1 VAATVKQTFQH
12 LWALQQLDTELRTLS
27 DKLSQ
32 IPGRVNDLKKAAAAI
47 KTELDQA
54 KGAIIEHKVQYKL
67 SEVEL
72 KSAEEKVT
80 GYSVQLYSAKTNEQ
94 YKAFLKEIETQKKI
108 KSGVE
113 DRMIVLMEETEALDR
128 KVRENEKNSAE
139 LDVETVRKVQ
149 MLESEQQELEAAIAT
164 RREQREA
171 TAAVVPADLLKRY
184 ERVRA
189 NKGGIAV
196 ATVRKERCSG
206 CMSPIPA
213 QLILEVDRQDHL
225 YLCEA
230 CGRIL
235 IVAQE

>member
-1 VAATVKQTFQH
+1 VKQSFEH
-12 LWALQQLDTELRTLS
+12 LWALQQLDTELRTLNE
-27 DKLSQ
+27 KLGR
-32 IPGRVNDLKKAAAAI
+32 IPSRVNDLKKAAAAI
-47 KTELDQA
+47 KAELDQA
-54 KGAIIEHKVQYKL
+54 KVDIVEHKKQYRL

-72 KSAEEKVT
+72 KGTEEKVA

-94 YKAFLKEIETQKKI
+94 YKAFLKEIETQKKLKNSI
-108 KSGVE
+108 E

-128 KVRENEKNSAE
+128 KVRDNEKENAE
-139 LDVETVRKVQ
+139 LDSETIRKVA
-149 MLESEQQELEAAIAT
+149 MLENEEKELGAAIAV
-164 RREQREA
+164 RKQQRET
-171 TAAVVPADLLKRY
+171 TAAAIPVELLKRY

-189 NKGGIAV
+189 SKGGIAV

-206 CMSPIPA
+206 CLSPIPA
-213 QLILEVDRQDHL
+213 QRILEVDRQDHL

>member
-1 VAATVKQTFQH
+1 VKQSFEL

-27 DKLSQ
+27 EKLSQ
-32 IPGRVNDLKKAAAAI
+32 IPSRVNDLKKTAAAI
-47 KTELDQA
+47 KAELDQA
-54 KGAIIEHKVQYKL
+54 KVDIIEHKKQYKL
-67 SEVEL
+67 CEVEL
-72 KSAEEKVT
+72 RSTEEKAA

-94 YKAFLKEIETQKKI
+94 YKAFLKEIEGQKKQKNSI
-108 KSGVE
+108 E

-128 KVRENEKNSAE
+128 KVKANEKESAE
-139 LDVETVRKVQ
+139 LDSETTRKVE
-149 MLESEQQELEAAIAT
+149 MLENEQKELEAAIAT
-164 RREQREA
+164 RQQQRET
-171 TAAVVPADLLKRY
+171 TAAAIPDELLKRY

-206 CMSPIPA
+206 CLSPIPA
-213 QLILEVDRQDHL
+213 QRIVEVDRQDRL

>member
-1 VAATVKQTFQH
+1 VKESFQH
-12 LWALQQLDTELRTLS
+12 LWALQQLDNELRTLNE
-27 DKLSQ
+27 KLSQ
-32 IPGRVNDLKKAAAAI
+32 IPSRVTDLKKAAAAI
-47 KTELDQA
+47 KAELDQA
-54 KGAIIEHKVQYKL
+54 KTDIIEHKKQYKL

-72 KSAEEKVT
+72 KATEEKVA

-94 YKAFLKEIETQKKI
+94 YKAFLKEIETQKKLKNSI
-108 KSGVE
+108 E
-113 DRMIVLMEETEALDR
+113 DRMITLMEETEALDR
-128 KVRENEKNSAE
+128 KVKENEKNGAE
-139 LDVETVRKVQ
+139 LDAETTRKVE
-149 MLESEQQELEAAIAT
+149 MLENEKQELEAAIAT
-164 RREQREA
+164 RQQQREA
-171 TAAVVPADLLKRY
+171 TAAAIPADLLKRY

-189 NKGGIAV
+189 SKGGIAV

-213 QLILEVDRQDHL
+213 QRVLEVDRQDRL

>member
-1 VAATVKQTFQH
+1 MKQSFEH

-27 DKLSQ
+27 DKLCQ
-32 IPGRVNDLKKAAAAI
+32 IPSRVADLKKAAAAI
-47 KTELDQA
+47 RAELDQSKA
-54 KGAIIEHKVQYKL
+54 DILEHKKQYKL
-67 SEVEL
+67 CEVEL
-72 KSAEEKVT
+72 KATEEKVA

-94 YKAFLKEIETQKKI
+94 YKAFLKEIETQKKQKNGI
-108 KSGVE
+108 E

-128 KVRENEKNSAE
+128 KVKENEKNGVE
-139 LDVETVRKVQ
+139 LDVETTRKVEL
-149 MLESEQQELEAAIAT
+149 LENEKQELEAAIAT
-164 RREQREA
+164 RQQQREA
-171 TAAVVPADLLKRY
+171 TAAAIPADLLKRY
-184 ERVRA
+184 ERVRT

-213 QLILEVDRQDHL
+213 QRILEIDRQDHL

>member
-1 VAATVKQTFQH
+1 VKQSFEL

-27 DKLSQ
+27 EKLSQ
-32 IPGRVNDLKKAAAAI
+32 IPSRVNDLKKTAAAI
-47 KTELDQA
+47 KAELDQA
-54 KGAIIEHKVQYKL
+54 KIDIIEHKKQYKL
-67 SEVEL
+67 CEVEL
-72 KSAEEKVT
+72 KSTEEKAA

-94 YKAFLKEIETQKKI
+94 YKAFLKEIEGQKKQKNSI
-108 KSGVE
+108 E

-128 KVRENEKNSAE
+128 KVKANEKESAE
-139 LDVETVRKVQ
+139 LDSETTRKVE
-149 MLESEQQELEAAIAT
+149 MLENEQKELEAAIAT
-164 RREQREA
+164 RQQQRET
-171 TAAVVPADLLKRY
+171 TAAAIPDELLKRY

-206 CMSPIPA
+206 CLSPIPA
-213 QLILEVDRQDHL
+213 QRIVEVDRQDRL

>member
-1 VAATVKQTFQH
+1 VKQSFQL
-12 LWALQQLDTELRTLS
+12 LWSLQQLDTELRTLS

-32 IPGRVNDLKKAAAAI
+32 IPSRVSDLKKAAAAI
-47 KTELDQA
+47 KAELDQT
-54 KGAIIEHKVQYKL
+54 KTDIIEHKKQYKL
-67 SEVEL
+67 CEVDL
-72 KSAEEKVT
+72 KATEEKIA

-94 YKAFLKEIETQKKI
+94 YKAFLKEIEAQKKLKNGI
-108 KSGVE
+108 E

-128 KVRENEKNSAE
+128 KVKENEKNGAE
-139 LDVETVRKVQ
+139 LDAETTRKVEL
-149 MLESEQQELEAAIAT
+149 LENEKQELEAAIAA
-164 RREQREA
+164 RQQQRETT
-171 TAAVVPADLLKRY
+171 TAAIPADLLKRY

-189 NKGGIAV
+189 SKGGIAV

-213 QLILEVDRQDHL
+213 QRILEIDRQDRL

>member
-1 VAATVKQTFQH
+1 VKQSFEL
-12 LWALQQLDTELRTLS
+12 LWALQQLDTELRTLN

-32 IPGRVNDLKKAAAAI
+32 IPSRVSDLKKAAAAI
-47 KTELDQA
+47 RAELDRSKA
-54 KGAIIEHKVQYKL
+54 DIIEHKKQYKL
-67 SEVEL
+67 SEVDL
-72 KSAEEKVT
+72 KATEEKVA

-94 YKAFLKEIETQKKI
+94 YKAFLKEIETQKKLKNGI
-108 KSGVE
+108 E

-128 KVRENEKNSAE
+128 KVKENEKNGAE
-139 LDVETVRKVQ
+139 LDAETTRKVE
-149 MLESEQQELEAAIAT
+149 LLASEKQELDAAIAT
-164 RREQREA
+164 RQQQREA
-171 TAAVVPADLLKRY
+171 TAAAIPADLLKRY

-189 NKGGIAV
+189 SKGGVAV

-213 QLILEVDRQDHL
+213 QRILEVDREDRL

>member
-1 VAATVKQTFQH
+1 VKESFQY

-27 DKLSQ
+27 EKLSQ
-32 IPGRVNDLKKAAAAI
+32 IPSRVNDLKKTAAAI
-47 KTELDQA
+47 KAELDQA
-54 KGAIIEHKVQYKL
+54 KNDIIEHKKQSKL
-67 SEVEL
+67 CELEL
-72 KSAEEKVT
+72 KGTEEKVA

-94 YKAFLKEIETQKKI
+94 YKAFLKEIDAQKKQKNSI
-108 KSGVE
+108 E

-128 KVRENEKNSAE
+128 KVKGNEKQSAE
-139 LDVETVRKVQ
+139 LESETTRKVEL
-149 MLESEQQELEAAIAT
+149 LESEKKELEEAIAT
-164 RREQREA
+164 RQQQRET
-171 TAAVVPADLLKRY
+171 TAAAIPAELLKRY

-189 NKGGIAV
+189 SKGGIAV

-206 CMSPIPA
+206 CLSPIPA
-213 QLILEVDRQDHL
+213 QRILEVDRQDHL

>member
-1 VAATVKQTFQH
+1 MKQSFEL

-27 DKLSQ
+27 EKLSQ
-32 IPGRVNDLKKAAAAI
+32 IPSRVNDLKKTAATI
-47 KTELDQA
+47 KAELDQA
-54 KGAIIEHKVQYKL
+54 KVDIIEHKKQYKL
-67 SEVEL
+67 CEVEL
-72 KSAEEKVT
+72 KSTEEKAA

-94 YKAFLKEIETQKKI
+94 YKAFLKEIEGQKKQKNSI
-108 KSGVE
+108 E

-128 KVRENEKNSAE
+128 KVKANEKESAE
-139 LDVETVRKVQ
+139 LDSETTRKVE
-149 MLESEQQELEAAIAT
+149 MLENEQKELEAAIAT
-164 RREQREA
+164 RQQQRET
-171 TAAVVPADLLKRY
+171 TAAAIPDELLKRY

-206 CMSPIPA
+206 CLSPIPA
-213 QLILEVDRQDHL
+213 QRIVEVDRQDRL

>member
-1 VAATVKQTFQH
+1 MKQSFEL

-27 DKLSQ
+27 EKLSQ
-32 IPGRVNDLKKAAAAI
+32 IPSRVNDLKRAAAAM
-47 KTELDQA
+47 KAELDQA
-54 KGAIIEHKVQYKL
+54 KVDILEHKKQYKL
-67 SEVEL
+67 CEL
-72 KSAEEKVT
+72 DLRGTEERVA

-94 YKAFLKEIETQKKI
+94 YKAFLKEIETQKKQKNSI
-108 KSGVE
+108 E

-128 KVRENEKNSAE
+128 KVKLNEKESTE
-139 LDVETVRKVQ
+139 LDSETTRKVE
-149 MLESEQQELEAAIAT
+149 MLESEKTELDAAIAT
-164 RREQREA
+164 RKQQRET
-171 TAAVVPADLLKRY
+171 TAAAIPAELLKRY

-189 NKGGIAV
+189 NKGGVAV

-206 CMSPIPA
+206 CLSPIPA
-213 QLILEVDRQDHL
+213 QRIVEVDRQDHL

>member
-1 VAATVKQTFQH
+1 VKQSFEL

-27 DKLSQ
+27 DKLAR
-32 IPGRVNDLKKAAAAI
+32 IPSRVSDLKKAAAAI
-47 KTELDQA
+47 KAELDQA
-54 KGAIIEHKVQYKL
+54 KVDIIEHKKQYKL
-67 SEVEL
+67 CELEL
-72 KSAEEKVT
+72 KGTEEKVA

-94 YKAFLKEIETQKKI
+94 YKAFLKEIEAQKKQ
-108 KSGVE
+108 KNSTE

-128 KVRENEKNSAE
+128 KVKANEKESAE
-139 LDVETVRKVQ
+139 LDSETTRKVE
-149 MLESEQQELEAAIAT
+149 MLENENKELEAAIAV
-164 RREQREA
+164 RKQQRET
-171 TAAVVPADLLKRY
+171 TAAAIPADLLKRY

-189 NKGGIAV
+189 SKGGIAV

-206 CMSPIPA
+206 CLSPIPA
-213 QLILEVDRQDHL
+213 QRIVEVDRQDHL

>member
-1 VAATVKQTFQH
+1 MKQSFEL

-27 DKLSQ
+27 EKLSQ
-32 IPGRVNDLKKAAAAI
+32 IPSRVNDLKKTAAAI
-47 KTELDQA
+47 KAELDQA
-54 KGAIIEHKVQYKL
+54 KVDIIEHKKQYKL
-67 SEVEL
+67 CEVEL
-72 KSAEEKVT
+72 KSTEEKAA

-94 YKAFLKEIETQKKI
+94 YKAFLKEIEGQKKQKNSI
-108 KSGVE
+108 E

-128 KVRENEKNSAE
+128 KVKANEKESAE
-139 LDVETVRKVQ
+139 LDSETTRKVE
-149 MLESEQQELEAAIAT
+149 MLENEQKELEAAIAT
-164 RREQREA
+164 RQQQRET
-171 TAAVVPADLLKRY
+171 TAAAIPDELLKRY

-206 CMSPIPA
+206 CLSPIPA
-213 QLILEVDRQDHL
+213 QRIVEVDRQDRL

>member
-1 VAATVKQTFQH
+1 MKQSFEQ
-12 LWALQQLDTELRTLS
+12 LWALQQIDTELRTLS

-32 IPGRVNDLKKAAAAI
+32 IPSRVDDLKKATAAI
-47 KTELDQA
+47 KAELDQTRA
-54 KGAIIEHKVQYKL
+54 DIIEHRKQYKL
-67 SEVEL
+67 NEVDL
-72 KSAEEKVT
+72 KATEEKVA

-94 YKAFLKEIETQKKI
+94 YKAFLKEIETQKKLKNSI
-108 KSGVE
+108 E

-128 KVRENEKNSAE
+128 KVRENEKNGAE
-139 LDVETVRKVQ
+139 LDAETTRKVE
-149 MLESEQQELEAAIAT
+149 MLENERTEIEAAIAA
-164 RREQREA
+164 RQQQREA
-171 TAAVVPADLLKRY
+171 TAAAIPADLLKRY
-184 ERVRA
+184 ELVRA

-213 QLILEVDRQDHL
+213 QRILEVDRQDRL

>member
-1 VAATVKQTFQH
+1 MKQSFEL

-27 DKLSQ
+27 EKLSQ
-32 IPGRVNDLKKAAAAI
+32 IPSRVNDLKKAAAAI
-47 KTELDQA
+47 KAELDQA
-54 KGAIIEHKVQYKL
+54 KVDILEHKKQYKL
-67 SEVEL
+67 CEL
-72 KSAEEKVT
+72 DLRGTEERVA

-94 YKAFLKEIETQKKI
+94 YKAFLKEIETQKKQKNSI
-108 KSGVE
+108 E

-128 KVRENEKNSAE
+128 KVKLNEKESTE
-139 LDVETVRKVQ
+139 LDSETTRKVE
-149 MLESEQQELEAAIAT
+149 MLESEKTELDAAIAT
-164 RREQREA
+164 RKQQRET
-171 TAAVVPADLLKRY
+171 TAAAIPAELLKRY

-189 NKGGIAV
+189 NKGGVAV

-206 CMSPIPA
+206 CLSPIPA
-213 QLILEVDRQDHL
+213 QRIVEVDRQDHL

>member
-1 VAATVKQTFQH
+1 VKQSFEL

-27 DKLSQ
+27 EKLSQ
-32 IPGRVNDLKKAAAAI
+32 IPSRVNDLKKAAAAI
-47 KTELDQA
+47 KAELDQA
-54 KGAIIEHKVQYKL
+54 KTDIIEHKKQYKL
-67 SEVEL
+67 SELDL
-72 KSAEEKVT
+72 KSTEEKVT

-94 YKAFLKEIETQKKI
+94 YKAFLKEIETQKKQKNSI
-108 KSGVE
+108 E

-128 KVRENEKNSAE
+128 KVKLNEKESTE
-139 LDVETVRKVQ
+139 LDSETTRKVE
-149 MLESEQQELEAAIAT
+149 MLESEKTELDAAIAT
-164 RREQREA
+164 RKQQRET
-171 TAAVVPADLLKRY
+171 TAAAIPAELLKRY

-189 NKGGIAV
+189 NKGGVAV

-206 CMSPIPA
+206 CLSPIPA
-213 QLILEVDRQDHL
+213 QRIVEVDRQDHL

>member
-1 VAATVKQTFQH
+1 VKESFQH

-27 DKLSQ
+27 EKLSQ
-32 IPGRVNDLKKAAAAI
+32 IPSRVNDLKKTAAAI
-47 KTELDQA
+47 KADLDKA
-54 KGAIIEHKVQYKL
+54 KTDIIEHKKQSKL
-67 SEVEL
+67 CELEL
-72 KSAEEKVT
+72 KGTEEKVA

-94 YKAFLKEIETQKKI
+94 YKAFLKEIETQKKQKNSI
-108 KSGVE
+108 E

-128 KVRENEKNSAE
+128 KVKANEKESAELESETTRKVEMIENEK
-139 LDVETVRKVQ
+139 K
-149 MLESEQQELEAAIAT
+149 ELEDAIAT
-164 RREQREA
+164 RQQQRET
-171 TAAVVPADLLKRY
+171 TAAAIPDELIKRY

-189 NKGGIAV
+189 SKGGIAV

-206 CMSPIPA
+206 CLSPIPA
-213 QLILEVDRQDHL
+213 QRIVEVDRQDRL

>member
-1 VAATVKQTFQH
+1 MKQNFQH
-12 LWALQQLDTELRTLS
+12 LWALQQLDSELRTLS
-27 DKLSQ
+27 DKLTQ
-32 IPGRVNDLKKAAAAI
+32 IPGRVSGLKAAAAAI

-54 KGAIIEHKVQYKL
+54 KVAIIEHKKQYKL

-72 KSAEEKVT
+72 KATEEKVT

-94 YKAFLKEIETQKKI
+94 YKAFLREIETQKKLKNGI
-108 KSGVE
+108 E
-113 DRMIVLMEETEALDR
+113 DRMIMLMEETEALDR
-128 KVRENEKNSAE
+128 KVKENEKKSAE
-139 LDVETVRKVQ
+139 LDAETVRKVQ
-149 MLESEQQELEAAIAT
+149 MLEDEQKELETAIAI
-164 RREQREA
+164 RREQRET
-171 TAAVVPADLLKRY
+171 TAAAVPADLLKRY

-189 NKGGIAV
+189 SKGGIAV
-196 ATVRKERCSG
+196 STVRKERCSG

-213 QLILEVDRQDHL
+213 QRILEVERQDHL

>member
-1 VAATVKQTFQH
+1 VKQSFEL

-27 DKLSQ
+27 EKLSQ
-32 IPGRVNDLKKAAAAI
+32 IPSRVNDLKKAAAAI
-47 KTELDQA
+47 KAELDQA
-54 KGAIIEHKVQYKL
+54 KVDILEHKKQYKL
-67 SEVEL
+67 CEL
-72 KSAEEKVT
+72 DLRGTEERVA

-94 YKAFLKEIETQKKI
+94 YKAFLKEIETQKKQKNSI
-108 KSGVE
+108 E

-128 KVRENEKNSAE
+128 KVKLNEKESIE
-139 LDVETVRKVQ
+139 LDSETTRKVE
-149 MLESEQQELEAAIAT
+149 MLESEKTELDAAIAT
-164 RREQREA
+164 RKQQRET
-171 TAAVVPADLLKRY
+171 TAAAIPAELLKRY

-189 NKGGIAV
+189 NKGGVAV

-206 CMSPIPA
+206 CLSPIPA
-213 QLILEVDRQDHL
+213 QRIVEVDRQDHL

>member
-1 VAATVKQTFQH
+1 MKQSFEL

-27 DKLSQ
+27 EKLSQ
-32 IPGRVNDLKKAAAAI
+32 IPSRVNDLKKTAAAI
-47 KTELDQA
+47 KAELDQA
-54 KGAIIEHKVQYKL
+54 KIDIIEHKKQYKL
-67 SEVEL
+67 CEVEL
-72 KSAEEKVT
+72 KSTEEKAA

-94 YKAFLKEIETQKKI
+94 YKAFLKEIEGQKKQKNSI
-108 KSGVE
+108 E

-128 KVRENEKNSAE
+128 KVKANEKESAE
-139 LDVETVRKVQ
+139 LDSETTRKVE
-149 MLESEQQELEAAIAT
+149 MLENEQKELEAAIAT
-164 RREQREA
+164 RQQQRET
-171 TAAVVPADLLKRY
+171 TAAAIPDELLKRY

-206 CMSPIPA
+206 CLSPIPA
-213 QLILEVDRQDHL
+213 QRIVEVDRQDRL

>member
-1 VAATVKQTFQH
+1 MKQSFEL
-12 LWALQQLDTELRTLS
+12 LWALQQLDTELRTLN

-32 IPGRVNDLKKAAAAI
+32 IPSRVSDLKKAAAAI
-47 KTELDQA
+47 RAELDRSKA
-54 KGAIIEHKVQYKL
+54 DIIEHKKQYKL
-67 SEVEL
+67 SEVDL
-72 KSAEEKVT
+72 KATEEKVA

-94 YKAFLKEIETQKKI
+94 YKAFLKEIETQKKLKNGI
-108 KSGVE
+108 E

-128 KVRENEKNSAE
+128 KVKENEKNGAE
-139 LDVETVRKVQ
+139 LDAETTRKVE
-149 MLESEQQELEAAIAT
+149 LLASEKQELDAAIAT
-164 RREQREA
+164 RQQQREA
-171 TAAVVPADLLKRY
+171 TAAAIPADLLKRY

-189 NKGGIAV
+189 SKGGVAV

-213 QLILEVDRQDHL
+213 QRILEVDREDRL

>member
-1 VAATVKQTFQH
+1 VKQSFEL
-12 LWALQQLDTELRTLS
+12 LWALQQLDTEVRTLS

-32 IPGRVNDLKKAAAAI
+32 IPSRVNDLKKAAAAI
-47 KTELDQA
+47 KAELDRA
-54 KGAIIEHKVQYKL
+54 KTDIIEHKKQYKL
-67 SEVEL
+67 CELEL
-72 KSAEEKVT
+72 KGTEEKVT

-94 YKAFLKEIETQKKI
+94 YKAFLKEIETQKKA
-108 KSGVE
+108 KSGIE

-128 KVRENEKNSAE
+128 KVKLNEKESTELDSETTRKVEMLENETK
-139 LDVETVRKVQ
+139 
-149 MLESEQQELEAAIAT
+149 ELEAAIAV
-164 RREQREA
+164 RLQQRET
-171 TAAVVPADLLKRY
+171 TAAAIPTELLKRY

-189 NKGGIAV
+189 NKGGVAV

-206 CMSPIPA
+206 CLSPIPA
-213 QLILEVDRQDHL
+213 QRIVEVDRQDCL

>member
-1 VAATVKQTFQH
+1 MKQSFQL
-12 LWALQQLDTELRTLS
+12 LWALQQLDSELHTLS
-27 DKLSQ
+27 DRLAQ
-32 IPGRVNDLKKAAAAI
+32 IPFRVDDLKKAAAAI

-54 KGAIIEHKVQYKL
+54 KVAITEHKKQSRL

-72 KSAEEKVT
+72 KSTEEKVA

-94 YKAFLKEIETQKKI
+94 YKAFLKEIENQKKLKNGI
-108 KSGVE
+108 E

-128 KVRENEKNSAE
+128 KVKANEKESAE
-139 LDVETVRKVQ
+139 LDSETTRKVE
-149 MLESEQQELEAAIAT
+149 MLENEKRELEAAIAT
-164 RREQREA
+164 RQQQRET
-171 TAAVVPADLLKRY
+171 TAAAIPAELLKRY

-189 NKGGIAV
+189 SKGGIAV

-206 CMSPIPA
+206 CLSPIPA
-213 QLILEVDRQDHL
+213 QRIVEVERQDHL

>member
-1 VAATVKQTFQH
+1 MKQSFEH
-12 LWALQQLDTELRTLS
+12 LWSLQELDTELRTLNS
-27 DKLSQ
+27 KLSQ
-32 IPGRVNDLKKAAAAI
+32 IPSRVDDLKKAAAAI
-47 KTELDQA
+47 KAELDQTRA
-54 KGAIIEHKVQYKL
+54 DIIEHKKQYKL
-67 SEVEL
+67 NEVEL
-72 KSAEEKVT
+72 KATEEKVA

-94 YKAFLKEIETQKKI
+94 YKAFLKEIETQKKLKNSI
-108 KSGVE
+108 E
-113 DRMIVLMEETEALDR
+113 DRMIVLMEETETLDR
-128 KVRENEKNSAE
+128 KIKENEKSGA
-139 LDVETVRKVQ
+139 
-149 MLESEQQELEAAIAT
+149 ELEAETTRKVELLENEKTELEEAIAA
-164 RREQREA
+164 RQRQREV
-171 TAAVVPADLLKRY
+171 TAAAIPADLLKRY

-213 QLILEVDRQDHL
+213 QRILEVDRQDRL

>member
-1 VAATVKQTFQH
+1 MKQSFEL

-27 DKLSQ
+27 EKLSQ
-32 IPGRVNDLKKAAAAI
+32 IPSRVNDLKKAAAAI
-47 KTELDQA
+47 KAELDQA
-54 KGAIIEHKVQYKL
+54 KTDIIEHKKQYKL
-67 SEVEL
+67 CEL
-72 KSAEEKVT
+72 DLRGTEERVA

-94 YKAFLKEIETQKKI
+94 YKAFLKEIETQKKQKNSI
-108 KSGVE
+108 E

-128 KVRENEKNSAE
+128 KVKLNEKESTE
-139 LDVETVRKVQ
+139 LDSETTRKVE
-149 MLESEQQELEAAIAT
+149 MLESEKTELDAAIAT
-164 RREQREA
+164 RKQQRET
-171 TAAVVPADLLKRY
+171 TAAAIPAELLKRY

-189 NKGGIAV
+189 NKGGVAV

-206 CMSPIPA
+206 CLSPIPA
-213 QLILEVDRQDHL
+213 QRIVEVDRQDHL